1 MGRLDDRVIIVT
13 GGAQGIGKAYV
24 EALAGEGAKI
34 VVADLNA
41 EAAGALV
48 RSLGEDGKDAMAVTV
63 DVSNPDD
70 AERMVSETLARFGR
84 VDGLVNNAAVYQ
96 RPGLFRGP
104 FDQIPVDD
112 WDRVMAVN
120 LRGIFL
126 CCRAVISHMKERG
139 SGKIINISSGTV
151 AQGTANFAHYSS
163 TVAQGTPNFA
173 HYVTS
178 KAGVIGFTR
187 SVARE
192 MGEYGINVNAIA
204 PGYTLSMDDEDVDDT
219 VRATDQRSINN
230 RALSRSEKPE
240 DLVGTVVFLCSSD
253 SDFITGQTLAV
264 DGGNTMR

>member
-1 MGRLDDRVIIVT
+1 MGRLDGQVIIVT
-13 GGAQGIGKAYV
+13 GGAQGIGKAYC
-24 EALAGEGAKI
+24 EGLANEGAKI

-41 EAAGALV
+41 EAAGAFV
-48 RSLGEDGKDAMAVTV
+48 RALGEDGKDAMAVTV

-70 AERMVSETLARFGR
+70 AERMARETLARFGR
-84 VDGLVNNAAVYQ
+84 IDGLVNNAAIYQ
-96 RPGLFRGP
+96 RPGLFLGP
-104 FDQIPVDD
+104 IHQIEPAE

-126 CCRAVISHMKERG
+126 CCRAVVSHMKEQG
-139 SGKIINISSGTV
+139 SGKIINIS
-151 AQGTANFAHYSS
+151 SS

-204 PGYTLSMDDEDVDDT
+204 PGYTLSMDDEDVDDS
-219 VRATDQRSINN
+219 VKATDQRSINN
-230 RALSRSEKPE
+230 RALARSEKPE
-240 DLVGTVVFLCSSD
+240 DLVGTVIFLCSSD
-253 SDFITGQTLAV
+253 SDFITGQTMAV

>member
-13 GGAQGIGKAYV
+13 GGAQGIGKAYC
-24 EALAGEGAKI
+24 EGLANEGAKI

-41 EAAGALV
+41 EAAGAFV
-48 RSLGEDGKDAMAVTV
+48 RALGENGKDAMAVTV

-70 AERMVSETLARFGR
+70 AERMARETLARFGR
-84 VDGLVNNAAVYQ
+84 IDGLVNNAAIYQ

-104 FDQIPVDD
+104 FDQIPVDE

-126 CCRAVISHMKERG
+126 CCRAVVSHMKEQGR
-139 SGKIINISSGTV
+139 GKIINIS
-151 AQGTANFAHYSS
+151 SS

-204 PGYTLSMDDEDVDDT
+204 PGYTLSMDDEDVDDS
-219 VRATDQRSINN
+219 VKATDQRSINN
-230 RALSRSEKPE
+230 RALARSEKPE
-240 DLVGTVVFLCSSD
+240 DLVGTVIFLCSSD
-253 SDFITGQTLAV
+253 SDFITGQTMAV

>member
-1 MGRLDDRVIIVT
+1 MGRLDGQVIIVT
-13 GGAQGIGKAYV
+13 GGAQGIGKAYC
-24 EALAGEGAKI
+24 EGLANEGAKI

-41 EAAGALV
+41 EAAGAFV
-48 RSLGEDGKDAMAVTV
+48 RALGENGKDAMAVTV

-70 AERMVSETLARFGR
+70 AERMARETLARFGR
-84 VDGLVNNAAVYQ
+84 IDGLVNNAAIYQ

-104 FDQIPVDD
+104 FDQIPVDE

-126 CCRAVISHMKERG
+126 CCRAVVSHMKEQG
-139 SGKIINISSGTV
+139 GGKIINIS
-151 AQGTANFAHYSS
+151 SS

-204 PGYTLSMDDEDVDDT
+204 PGYTLSMDDEDVDDS
-219 VRATDQRSINN
+219 VKATDQRSINN
-230 RALSRSEKPE
+230 RALARSEKPE
-240 DLVGTVVFLCSSD
+240 DLVGTVIFLCSSD
-253 SDFITGQTLAV
+253 SDFITGQTMAV

>member
-1 MGRLDDRVIIVT
+1 MGRLDDQVIIVT
-13 GGAQGIGKAYV
+13 GGAQGIGKAYCQ
-24 EALAGEGAKI
+24 ALAGEGAKI

-41 EAAGALV
+41 EAAEAFV
-48 RSLGEDGKDAMAVTV
+48 RELGEDGKDAMSVTV

-84 VDGLVNNAAVYQ
+84 VDGLVNNAAIYQ

-120 LRGIFL
+120 MRGVFL

-139 SGKIINISSGTV
+139 SGKIINIS
-151 AQGTANFAHYSS
+151 SS

-264 DGGNTMR
+264 DGGNTMS